1 MPPLK
6 TVFGKEVELQQE
18 LKQKEIFIVAL
29 KVEFQ
34 RELREMIIKQQN
46 DTAEYEAT
54 LEKLN
59 KTIKNK
65 NELLQKK
72 RIERISATL
81 EAKSSGRGKKSTVK
95 GKQV

>member
-1 MPPLK
+1 MK

-18 LKQKEIFIVAL
+18 LKQKETFITGS

-34 RELREMIIKQQN
+34 RALREMIIKQQN
-46 DTAEYEAT
+46 ETLEYEAR

-72 RIERISATL
+72 RIER
-81 EAKSSGRGKKSTVK
+81 V
-95 GKQV
+95 

>member
-1 MPPLK
+1 MK
-6 TVFGKEVELQQE
+6 K
-18 LKQKEIFIVAL
+18 KQTFIAGL

-34 RELREMIIKQQN
+34 RALREMIIKQQN
-46 DTAEYEAT
+46 ETAKYEAR

-81 EAKSSGRGKKSTVK
+81 KAKSDGRGKNQQLRVNKSTHQK
-95 GKQV
+95 NQ

>member
-18 LKQKEIFIVAL
+18 LKQKETFIAGL

-34 RELREMIIKQQN
+34 RALREMIIKQQN
-46 DTAEYEAT
+46 ETTEYEAR

-59 KTIKNK
+59 KKIKNK
-65 NELLQKK
+65 NELLQKRELK
-72 RIERISATL
+72 GFEQLSRLKVL
-81 EAKSSGRGKKSTVK
+81 EEEKINSQG
-95 GKQV
+95 

>member
-6 TVFGKEVELQQE
+6 TVFGKEEKLQQE
-18 LKQKEIFIVAL
+18 LKKKETFIASL

-46 DTAEYEAT
+46 ETAEYEAR

-59 KTIKNK
+59 KTIKKK
-65 NELLQKK
+65 NELLKN
-72 RIERISATL
+72 
-81 EAKSSGRGKKSTVK
+81 
-95 GKQV
+95 

>member
-6 TVFGKEVELQQE
+6 TVFGKEAELQQE
-18 LKQKEIFIVAL
+18 LKQKETFIAGL

-46 DTAEYEAT
+46 ETVEYEAR

-72 RIERISATL
+72 RIERI
-81 EAKSSGRGKKSTVK
+81 
-95 GKQV
+95 

>member
-1 MPPLK
+1 M
-6 TVFGKEVELQQE
+6 
-18 LKQKEIFIVAL
+18 

-46 DTAEYEAT
+46 ETLKYEAR

-65 NELLQKK
+65 KELLQKK
-72 RIERISATL
+72 RIERISANL
-81 EAKSSGRGKKSTVK
+81 EAKSAGRGKNQQSRASKSAH
-95 GKQV
+95 

>member
-6 TVFGKEVELQQE
+6 TVFGKEAELQQE
-18 LKQKEIFIVAL
+18 LKQKETFIAGL

-46 DTAEYEAT
+46 ETTEYEAR

-65 NELLQKK
+65 NELLQRK
-72 RIERISATL
+72 RIERI
-81 EAKSSGRGKKSTVK
+81 
-95 GKQV
+95 

>member
-1 MPPLK
+1 MSPLK
-6 TVFGKEVELQQE
+6 TVFGKEAELQQE
-18 LKQKEIFIVAL
+18 LKQKETFIAGL

-34 RELREMIIKQQN
+34 RALREMVTKQQN
-46 DTAEYEAT
+46 ETAEYESR

-72 RIERISATL
+72 RIERI
-81 EAKSSGRGKKSTVK
+81 
-95 GKQV
+95 

>member
-6 TVFGKEVELQQE
+6 TVFGKEVELPQE
-18 LKQKEIFIVAL
+18 LKQKETFIAGL

-34 RELREMIIKQQN
+34 RELRERIIKKQN
-46 DTAEYEAT
+46 ETVEYESR

-65 NELLQKK
+65 NELLKTK

-81 EAKSSGRGKKSTVK
+81 KTKIAERGK
-95 GKQV
+95 

>member
-1 MPPLK
+1 M
-6 TVFGKEVELQQE
+6 
-18 LKQKEIFIVAL
+18 A
-29 KVEFQ
+29 
-34 RELREMIIKQQN
+34 LREMIIKQN
-46 DTAEYEAT
+46 ETTKYEAR

-81 EAKSSGRGKKSTVK
+81 EDKSAGRGKISTVK
-95 GKQV
+95 GKQVCTAE